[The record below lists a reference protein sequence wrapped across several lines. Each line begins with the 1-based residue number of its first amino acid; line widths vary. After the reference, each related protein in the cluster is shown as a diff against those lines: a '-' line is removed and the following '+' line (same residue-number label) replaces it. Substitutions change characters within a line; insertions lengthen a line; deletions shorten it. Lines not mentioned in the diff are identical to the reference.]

1 MAALVPGRL
10 CAVMVWIVTGVVL
23 GVCALAAVGYCG
35 LLVWRSLR
43 VLTKEVGRVTPLLTE
58 AAAPVQAQL
67 AQLAQTQAALG
78 GSGESL
84 SPVR

>member
-1 MAALVPGRL
+1 
-10 CAVMVWIVTGVVL
+10 MVWIVTGVVL

-35 LLVWRSLR
+35 LLVWRGFR

-67 AQLAQTQAALG
+67 AQTQAALG

>member
-1 MAALVPGRL
+1 
-10 CAVMVWIVTGVVL
+10 MVWIVTGVVL

-43 VLTKEVGRVTPLLTE
+43 VLMSEVKRVTPLLAE

-67 AQLAQTQAALG
+67 ALTQAAAG
-78 GSGESL
+78 GRGDSL
-84 SPVR
+84 SPIR